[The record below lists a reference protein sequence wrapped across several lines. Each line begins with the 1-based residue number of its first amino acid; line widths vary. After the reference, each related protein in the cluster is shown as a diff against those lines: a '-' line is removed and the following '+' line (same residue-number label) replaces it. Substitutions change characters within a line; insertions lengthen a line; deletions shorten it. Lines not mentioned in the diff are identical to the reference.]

1 MVTFAGL
8 YLMAVAQPA
17 LLYLVPFTLIPV
29 FLLGLCRRE
38 FSILWN
44 GDGQVWIFQPT
55 NSDVMKIFNLFL
67 LVFFS
72 TGCREYKI
80 NRQLQLGMRPT
91 KSRSGKGIAI
101 RKIFNHQRSR
111 RFDGLAVSVDW
122 HTVLVTTIKTKKICS
137 TFWLSVCLFFFI
149 IIIISQLFLK
159 NPKWLKKRKTEK
171 KVKIRI
177 HRWFSPF
184 RGLPSSAHT
193 FPLSISPHSIFLR
206 YLKNLF
212 TSRRVHLFK
221 KDFKQKVGAIT
232 LFKNSLAQQMSLVGP
247 VKRLKLAVEEGDCL
261 SLNAISILT
270 HTHKKIE
277 FVVYFIHLIISHL
290 FSAATIA
297 LSIYIVDVPCVVVLR
312 DGAM

>member
-1 MVTFAGL
+1 MLYILIIGL
-8 YLMAVAQPA
+8 
-17 LLYLVPFTLIPV
+17 PF
-29 FLLGLCRRE
+29 
-38 FSILWN
+38 
-44 GDGQVWIFQPT
+44 
-55 NSDVMKIFNLFL
+55 
-67 LVFFS
+67 
-72 TGCREYKI
+72 
-80 NRQLQLGMRPT
+80 
-91 KSRSGKGIAI
+91 
-101 RKIFNHQRSR
+101 
-111 RFDGLAVSVDW
+111 
-122 HTVLVTTIKTKKICS
+122 
-137 TFWLSVCLFFFI
+137 FFFI
-149 IIIISQLFLK
+149 IIIIPQLFLK

-193 FPLSISPHSIFLR
+193 FPLSISPHSIFPR

-270 HTHKKIE
+270 HTKKKLNSS
-277 FVVYFIHLIISHL
+277 FTLY
-290 FSAATIA
+290 T
-297 LSIYIVDVPCVVVLR
+297 
-312 DGAM
+312 